1 MSGQK
6 RAVSHWAVRI
16 MAGVQLALLTG
27 CGGFFPPLTSTGTGT
42 TTAGDFVYV
51 ANATTNTIS
60 AFAVGA
66 NASGTGTL
74 TTVSG
79 SPYGFPVS
87 PTAMVVTPSD
97 SYLYVAGP
105 GGIYG
110 YSINTST
117 GALTAV
123 SSGGVLVI
131 TTLAPVSLDVSPDGN
146 WLFALNADGVTF
158 NEYQITPSTGVL
170 TLQASTPYA
179 PAGKATVTPEMIRV
193 APNGAYVFVALGTGG
208 DLVFTLTTSTGAL
221 STTYQQLA
229 TGSTSTSDNALAI
242 DSGTTYAYIARSG
255 TGGGLMVYSIGTNGV
270 LTPVTGSP
278 FATGAGPFS
287 VLLDSTGKYVYT
299 ANRTD
304 GNISGFSIGTGAVL
318 TALSSSPYTSGTSV
332 TSLAR
337 DKSGSY
343 VLAAASGGSPDLTMY
358 SFDTTT
364 LGKLDSV
371 ATTSTGT
378 DPTGAVAVVATK

>member
-1 MSGQK
+1 MSGRK
-6 RAVSHWAVRI
+6 RMVRWLAVGVATL
-16 MAGVQLALLTG
+16 VQLALLTG
-27 CGGFFPPLTSTGTGT
+27 CGGFFPPLTTTTGT
-42 TTAGDFVYV
+42 TSSVGNFAYV
-51 ANATTNTIS
+51 ANSTTSTIS
-60 AFAVGA
+60 AFVVGT
-66 NASGTGTL
+66 NAL
-74 TTVSG
+74 TAVSG
-79 SPYGFPVS
+79 APYSFPVS
-87 PTAMVVTPSD
+87 PTAMAVTPSD
-97 SYLYVAGP
+97 SYLYVAGN

-123 SSGGVLVI
+123 SSGGVLAI

-146 WLFALNADGVTF
+146 WLFALNGDGQTF
-158 NEYQITPSTGVL
+158 NEYQITASTGAL
-170 TLQASTPYA
+170 SLLASTPYTA
-179 PAGKATVTPEMIRV
+179 LNKATVVPQMIRV

-255 TGGGLMVYSIGTNGV
+255 TGGGLMVYSIGTNGA

-278 FATGAGPFS
+278 FATGNGPFS
-287 VLLDSTGKYVYT
+287 VLLDSTGKYVYV

-304 GNISGFSIGTGAVL
+304 ANISGFSIGTGAVL
-318 TALSSSPYTSGTSV
+318 TALSGSPYASGSLV

-371 ATTSTGT
+371 ATTTTGT
-378 DPTGAVAVVATK
+378 DPTGASVVVTTK